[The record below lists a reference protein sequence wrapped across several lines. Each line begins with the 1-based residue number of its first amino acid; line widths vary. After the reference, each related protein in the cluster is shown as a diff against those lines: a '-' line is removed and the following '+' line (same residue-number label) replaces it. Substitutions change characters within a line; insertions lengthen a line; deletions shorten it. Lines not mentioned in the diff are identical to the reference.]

1 MNADDDLRRRL
12 AELVHEVTDG
22 AVAADDALEATASL
36 VALGVDSLG
45 LLRLIDAIETEYDV
59 ELDIAAG
66 GHALTT
72 VDDLAAQLTA
82 HLPATP

>member
-12 AELVHEVTDG
+12 ADLVHEVTDG
-22 AVAADDALEATASL
+22 AVTADDALDATASL

-59 ELDIAAG
+59 ELDLSAG
-66 GHALTT
+66 GHSLTT